1 MNRHPDI
8 AVSIF
13 SREAIRL
20 WLATLEHQIDPAHF
34 DPALSKR
41 IDGCLSM
48 LEAEGTP

>member
-1 MNRHPDI
+1 MRYFRLPAE
-8 AVSIF
+8 AV
-13 SREAIRL
+13 RG
-20 WLATLEHQIDPAHF
+20 WLAALEAKIDLAHF

>member
-20 WLATLEHQIDPAHF
+20 WLAALEAQIDLDRF
-34 DPALSKR
+34 DLGLSR
-41 IDGCLSM
+41 EIDSLVTG
-48 LEAEGTP
+48 LEAS